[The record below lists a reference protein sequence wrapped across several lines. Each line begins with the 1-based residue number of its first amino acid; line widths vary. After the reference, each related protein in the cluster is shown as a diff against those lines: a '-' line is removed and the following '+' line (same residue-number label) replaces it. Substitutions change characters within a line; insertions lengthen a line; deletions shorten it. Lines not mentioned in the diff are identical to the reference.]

1 MEQFSSFQLLLI
13 FQTRFHWMNRSIN
26 RKTHLKERSLI
37 GIPSQ
42 ERLVPVSQRCKT
54 SQESWLWSF
63 LLHSPE
69 EEGGDE
75 GTSWSDLASPRGGQR
90 GHRSSVRLQVCECV
104 QTGPLRCWVDVCG
117 LFLLR
122 CWHCVGSEEEEE
134 RVRTGPA
141 KTGRWRWRSRR
152 AGRWRRCCRCCFLFL
167 SHASFLSVHVSTGAE
182 WRAAV
187 GFQHFLSTHLDAN
200 QPEWQLQGGSGLVWR
215 SVFVKAAQTFSL
227 QIFSLRYLPTH
238 KQWQTVLKINLQ
250 LKIILVRPLINYNE
264 KVSDSII

>member
-1 MEQFSSFQLLLI
+1 MVQFSSFQLVI

-152 AGRWRRCCRCCFLFL
+152 AGRWRRCCFLFL

-227 QIFSLRYLPTH
+227 QIFSLCYLSTH
-238 KQWQTVLKINLQ
+238 
-250 LKIILVRPLINYNE
+250 
-264 KVSDSII
+264 SDKKC